1 MLLSGSLN
9 TAETAETAVRAYVAL
24 CLARRPTYT
33 NAFENLQPNKHWYET
48 INFAPWA
55 SWRLPIRFRI
65 ARKPDAPRFAQKAMP
80 IQRSAVIHDRWD
92 LFQPRRE
99 RIFMKEERL
108 YRDVHHG
115 LNALETN
122 ARADNR
128 QGTKKKPTRKK
139 KRTSCGWH
147 G

>member
-1 MLLSGSLN
+1 M
-9 TAETAETAVRAYVAL
+9 A
-24 CLARRPTYT
+24 
-33 NAFENLQPNKHWYET
+33 
-48 INFAPWA
+48 
-55 SWRLPIRFRI
+55 
-65 ARKPDAPRFAQKAMP
+65 

-99 RIFMKEERL
+99 RIFTKEERL